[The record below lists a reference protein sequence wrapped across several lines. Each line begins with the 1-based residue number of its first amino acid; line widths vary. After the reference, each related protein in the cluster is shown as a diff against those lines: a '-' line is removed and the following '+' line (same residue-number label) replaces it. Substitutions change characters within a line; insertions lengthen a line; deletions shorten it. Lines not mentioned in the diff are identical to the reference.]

1 MRVGKKSSI
10 YPLRKLIKTLFP
22 ILLIS
27 AFLISPTRGSAQK
40 AKEAAEATDFAL
52 DLVALYLNVE
62 GTDEAIVCLEKLM
75 DIYPTDYDIR
85 LYLGIALFKKQD
97 FEAAY
102 KEFHEIERVL
112 EWGRRFARFIA
123 FSFKNKGLLYFGR
136 GITSLIHKKDFK
148 ASKNYFV
155 SALKH
160 GYKEA
165 NVRYLLIYSYLRLK
179 NYKKADD
186 ELNELLDGKEMSDV
200 DYFIKGYLSY
210 EQGRENEAVFHIK
223 KALEINPDLIEAK
236 KNLAAIYY
244 NSGEWEKAIEIWKLL
259 IEKFP
264 EDSDSRLYMAMAYF
278 HLDRL
283 DEAKQQFERLNISI
297 PVEDYSLK
305 PISLIFIPW
314 KDWTE
319 FSVRYQVDYESL
331 MEQKNL
337 KKLKLRG
344 RGPSRLAAVFLNEKA
359 LFVLR
364 EEGEIE
370 EAVKILNLAYHID
383 DSAYLVSYN
392 LGQLYSNMGNAE
404 KAEEFAR
411 KAIQQKK
418 DFLEGYDL
426 LGNIYFKQE
435 QYREALKEFN
445 RVIEI
450 SKDDAQGYYNLGCT
464 YWALKDL
471 NNAENSWKRAVECE
485 TPATKRKI
493 EKRFEQ
499 DGWGFTVIVRWKP
512 VAYRA
517 LIALGSLYETK
528 GFIKDAI
535 KEYDRAVKREPDNPE
550 AYFELGRIY
559 FDTKSWE
566 KARFYLEK
574 HINLGGHNQEKA
586 KQLLKSLKYK

>member
-1 MRVGKKSSI
+1 MRIGKKF
-10 YPLRKLIKTLFP
+10 PVHPKRKLIKTLFS

-27 AFLISPTRGSAQK
+27 TFLISASRGSAQK
-40 AKEAAEATDFAL
+40 TKEAAEATDFVL

-62 GTDEAIVCLEKLM
+62 KTDEAIACLEKLM

-85 LYLGIALFKKQD
+85 LYMGMALIKKQD
-97 FEAAY
+97 LEAAY
-102 KEFHEIERVL
+102 KEFHEIERSL
-112 EWGRRFARFIA
+112 EWGRNFARYIA

-136 GITSLIHKKDFK
+136 GITSLMHKKDFK

-160 GYKEA
+160 GYEET

-186 ELNELLDGKEMSDV
+186 ELNELLDKKEMSDV
-200 DYFIKGYLSY
+200 NYFIKGYLNY
-210 EQGRENEAVFHIK
+210 EQGRGNEAVFLMK

-244 NSGEWEKAIEIWKLL
+244 NSGKWEEAIEIWKSL

-264 EDSDSRLYMAMAYF
+264 EDSDSRSNMAMAYF
-278 HLDRL
+278 HLGRL

-297 PVEDYSLK
+297 SVEDYGLK
-305 PISLIFIPW
+305 QIPLIFIPW

-319 FSVRYQVDYESL
+319 ISIRYRVDYESL

-337 KKLKLRG
+337 KKFKLRG
-344 RGPSRLAAVFLNEKA
+344 HEPSRLAAVFLNEKA
-359 LFVLR
+359 LFVLK

-370 EAVKILNLAYHID
+370 EAVKILNLAHHMD

-392 LGQLYSNMGNAE
+392 LGQLYSNLENTE

-418 DFLEGYDL
+418 DFLEAYDL
-426 LGNIYFKQE
+426 VGNIHFKKG
-435 QYREALKEFN
+435 QYKEALKEFS

-471 NNAENSWKRAVECE
+471 NNAENAWKKAVEYE
-485 TPATKRKI
+485 MPAPKRKM

-517 LIALGSLYETK
+517 FIALGSLYETK
-528 GFIKDAI
+528 GLIKDAI
-535 KEYDRAVKREPDNPE
+535 KEYDRAVKREPENPE

-559 FDTKSWE
+559 FNRKSWKE
-566 KARFYLEK
+566 AKFYLEK
-574 HINLGGHNQEKA
+574 HINLGGHNQEKT
-586 KQLLKSLKYK
+586 KQLLNSLKHK

>member
-1 MRVGKKSSI
+1 M
-10 YPLRKLIKTLFP
+10 
-22 ILLIS
+22 
-27 AFLISPTRGSAQK
+27 
-40 AKEAAEATDFAL
+40 EETD
-52 DLVALYLNVE
+52 D
-62 GTDEAIVCLEKLM
+62 AIVCLEKLM

-85 LYLGIALFKKQD
+85 LYKGMALFKKQD
-97 FEAAY
+97 YEAAY
-102 KEFHEIERVL
+102 KEFHEIERAL
-112 EWGRRFARFIA
+112 EWGRKFARYIA

-160 GYKEA
+160 GYEEA

-179 NYKKADD
+179 NYKKADN

-210 EQGRENEAVFHIK
+210 EQGRENEAVFLTK
-223 KALEINPDLIEAK
+223 KTLEINPDLIEAK
-236 KNLAAIYY
+236 KNLAAIHY
-244 NSGEWEKAIEIWKLL
+244 NRGEWEKAIEIWKLL

-278 HLDRL
+278 HLGRL
-283 DEAKQQFERLNISI
+283 DEAKQQFEKLNISI
-297 PVEDYSLK
+297 PVENYNLK
-305 PISLIFIPW
+305 QISLVFIPW

-319 FSVRYQVDYESL
+319 FSIKYQVDYESL

-344 RGPSRLAAVFLNEKA
+344 HGPSRLAAVFLNEKA

-370 EAVKILNLAYHID
+370 EAVKILDLAHHID

-392 LGQLYSNMGNAE
+392 LGQLHSNMGNAE

-411 KAIQQKK
+411 KSIQQKK
-418 DFLEGYDL
+418 DFLEAYDL

-435 QYREALKEFN
+435 KYREALKEFS

-471 NNAENSWKRAVECE
+471 NNAENAWKKAVECE
-485 TPATKRKI
+485 MPVTKRKM

-528 GFIKDAI
+528 GLIEDAI
-535 KEYDRAVKREPDNPE
+535 KEYDRAVK
-550 AYFELGRIY
+550 
-559 FDTKSWE
+559 
-566 KARFYLEK
+566 
-574 HINLGGHNQEKA
+574 
-586 KQLLKSLKYK
+586 

>member
-1 MRVGKKSSI
+1 MRVGRKSHI
-10 YPLRKLIKTLFP
+10 DPKRKLIKTLFS

-27 AFLISPTRGSAQK
+27 AFLIFAARGFAQK
-40 AKEAAEATDFAL
+40 TKEAVEATDFVL
-52 DLVALYLNVE
+52 DMAALYLNVE
-62 GTDEAIVCLEKLM
+62 EIDEAIGCLEKLM
-75 DIYPTDYDIR
+75 AIYPTDYDIR
-85 LYLGIALFKKQD
+85 LYMGIALFKKQD

-102 KEFHEIERVL
+102 KEFHEIERAL
-112 EWGRRFARFIA
+112 EWGRNFARYIA
-123 FSFKNKGLLYFGR
+123 FSLKNKGLLYFGR
-136 GITSLIHKKDFK
+136 GITSLMHKKDFK

-160 GYKEA
+160 GYEEA

-179 NYKKADD
+179 NYQKADD
-186 ELNELLDGKEMSDV
+186 ELNELLDEKEMSDV
-200 DYFIKGYLSY
+200 DYFIKGYLSHR
-210 EQGRENEAVFHIK
+210 QGRGNEAVFLIK

-244 NSGEWEKAIEIWKLL
+244 NSGKWEKAIEIWKLV

-264 EDSDSRLYMAMAYF
+264 EDFDSRLNMAMAYF
-278 HLDRL
+278 HLGRL

-305 PISLIFIPW
+305 QISLIFIPW

-319 FSVRYQVDYESL
+319 FYIRYQVDYESL
-331 MEQKNL
+331 MERKNL
-337 KKLKLRG
+337 KKFKRRG
-344 RGPSRLAAVFLNEKA
+344 RGLSRLAAVFLNEKA
-359 LFVLR
+359 MFVLR

-370 EAVKILNLAYHID
+370 EAVKILNLAHYMD
-383 DSAYLVSYN
+383 DTAYLVSYN

-418 DFLEGYDL
+418 DFLEAYDL
-426 LGNIYFKQE
+426 VGNIYFKQE
-435 QYREALKEFN
+435 QYMEALKEFS

-450 SKDDAQGYYNLGCT
+450 SKYDAQGYFNLGCT

-471 NNAENSWKRAVECE
+471 NNAENAWKKAVECE
-485 TPATKRKI
+485 MPVTKRKI
-493 EKRFEQ
+493 EKRLDQ
-499 DGWGFTVIVRWKP
+499 DGSGFTVIVRWKP

-528 GFIKDAI
+528 GLIKDAI

-559 FDTKSWE
+559 FDMKSWE

-586 KQLLKSLKYK
+586 KQLLNSLKHK